1 MKKLLRTI
9 LASIL
14 AVATLFCFT
23 ACNGDGGD
31 GELTGDLKK
40 IKDAGKIVVGITDY
54 EPMDYKLPGSN
65 EWIGFDAE
73 LAEMF
78 AASLGVTCEFFEIAD
93 WGAKAIEL
101 QSNSFDLIWNG
112 MTATDELG
120 QQIDL
125 SVPYAK
131 NAQVLVMKKDATAP
145 SLDAVKDLT
154 IAVESGS
161 AGNKVAANEIKVT
174 NLFERESQMAA
185 LLEVVSGDSQGALI
199 DLTMAESVVGKNQFA
214 DLKIVEGIS
223 YGDEVFSVG
232 LRKGSNLTAKINEFL
247 KAKYADGTMTKLL
260 EKYAVSINVDALK

>member
-1 MKKLLRTI
+1 MKKLLKTLI
-9 LASIL
+9 ASIL

-23 ACNGDGGD
+23 ACNGDGGN

-54 EPMDYKLPGSN
+54 APMDYKDANGK
-65 EWIGFDAE
+65 WIGFDAE

-93 WGAKAIEL
+93 WDAKALEL

-112 MTATDELG
+112 MTATDELA

-131 NAQVLVMKKDATAP
+131 NAQVLIMKKDATAP

-154 IAVESGS
+154 IAVEKGS

-174 NLFERESQMAA
+174 TLNEVSSQMAA
-185 LLEVVSGDSQGALI
+185 LLEVVAGASQGAII
-199 DLTMAESVVGKNQFA
+199 DVTMADSVIGKNQFA
-214 DLKIVEGIS
+214 DLKVVEGIS
-223 YGDEVFSVG
+223 YGAEVFSVG
-232 LRKGSNLTAKINEFL
+232 LRKGSNLTAKLNEFL
-247 KAKYADGTMTKLL
+247 KAKYADGTMTRLL
-260 EKYAVSINVDALK
+260 EKYEVSINVDALK